1 MLLGPDNDVIILL
14 VIPAVGL
21 LAVVLDVVGFQVVV
35 VVIAHLDVV
44 IVLLTGWAVAG
55 VGLVL
60 LALHVTVVVSVV
72 VVVVG
77 VAQAGGGRWLFPRVH
92 HRSPLQGGQA
102 ARLNRRGGLLLLA
115 AFLRH
120 LGRLGDGRKRG
131 RGSAAINK
139 WQADR
144 TEDVPVIEIC
154 RLHLRAPCLGYL
166 YLLHF

>member
-21 LAVVLDVVGFQVVV
+21 LAVVLDVVGFQVVVVV

-77 VAQAGGGRWLFPRVH
+77 VAGGGRRLFPRVH

-102 ARLNRRGGLLLLA
+102 ARLDRRGGLLLLA

>member
-14 VIPAVGL
+14 VIPAVRL

-77 VAQAGGGRWLFPRVH
+77 VAGGGRRLFPRVH

-102 ARLNRRGGLLLLA
+102 ARLDRRGGLLLLA

-120 LGRLGDGRKRG
+120 LGRLGVGRKRG

-166 YLLHF
+166 YLFHF

>member
-1 MLLGPDNDVIILL
+1 MLLGPDNDIIILL

-21 LAVVLDVVGFQVVV
+21 LAVVLEVVGFQVVV

-77 VAQAGGGRWLFPRVH
+77 VAGGGRRLFPRVH

-102 ARLNRRGGLLLLA
+102 ARLDRRGGLLLLA

-144 TEDVPVIEIC
+144 TKDVPVIEIC